1 MRYESKT
8 EVIIPAHKISQ
19 FRASMSRHAQSEHGH
34 RSLDFSY
41 VTVRQVEAMAGGLVI
56 AQVLLD
62 CTGPEFA
69 IEEAGEAAEETIV
82 WALLKLG
89 AESHIDVT
97 TRAVG

>member
-8 EVIIPAHKISQ
+8 EVIIPAHKVKQ
-19 FRASMSRHAQSEHGH
+19 FKTSMVRHAPSEHGF
-34 RSLDFSY
+34 RSVEFSH
-41 VTVRQVEAMAGGLVI
+41 VTVRTIQPSPGGNVV

-62 CTGPEFA
+62 NSGSELA
-69 IEEAGEAAEETIV
+69 IEDAGEAAEETIV

-89 AESHIDVT
+89 AEAHLDVT